1 MAVFFLEHLLPRAV
15 KGAHREEKRMPD
27 NVYKVEEIV
36 GTSETGL
43 EEAIEGAID
52 RASKTIK
59 NLDWFEVLEIRGHVV
74 EGEIAHYQV
83 KLKIGFKLID

>member
-1 MAVFFLEHLLPRAV
+1 
-15 KGAHREEKRMPD
+15 MPD

-43 EEAIEGAID
+43 EEAIEGAND
-52 RASKTIK
+52 RAPKTIK
-59 NLDWFEVLEIRGHVV
+59 NLDWCEVLEIRGHVV